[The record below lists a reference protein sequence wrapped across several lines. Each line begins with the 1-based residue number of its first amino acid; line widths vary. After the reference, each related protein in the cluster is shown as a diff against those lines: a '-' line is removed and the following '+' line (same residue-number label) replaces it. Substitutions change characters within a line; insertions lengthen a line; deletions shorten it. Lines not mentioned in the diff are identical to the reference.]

1 MHFVVGIYTI
11 LGGLLLGI
19 VAAAFANEAADDT
32 TLAVLAFIGVSATTI
47 GIGTLVIIAGR
58 IFTAISEINNIDSP
72 TWAQSPSAP
81 QRPQGPPD
89 PQPTQ
94 SSSVP
99 QTPTSTGPSR
109 MNSVIEG
116 AKAMGGVGIT
126 GVVKVKRV
134 LEERVRKVRD
144 RR

>member
-11 LGGLLLGI
+11 LGGLLLGF
-19 VAAAFANEAADDT
+19 VAAALANETADDT

-58 IFTAISEINNIDSP
+58 IFSAISEIKNIDSLAP
-72 TWAQSPSAP
+72 SQSMSAP
-81 QRPQGPPD
+81 PRPQGSPD

-99 QTPTSTGPSR
+99 QMPTSIGPST
-109 MNSVIEG
+109 MNKVLGG
-116 AKAMGGVGIT
+116 AKAMGRAGVT
-126 GVVKVKRV
+126 GVKKVKSV